1 LPSRSSQI
9 QPAFAKGLRRGILLA
24 SREGWW
30 WKQSAANL
38 SQPDMPV
45 NLGPLGLQTR
55 RRADFIRYSRGLRR
69 TRHLAGRKF
78 AGLNRVRTGLKQA
91 RNISKTG
98 RVLIE
103 KMGAQDALPG
113 RVLTKRWVQKQVPK
127 QQSPTLENSQAPTT
141 PARKV
146 RDRRK
151 MRQAKLAKAISKQ
164 DGVIDRSG
172 HQALSSKNQ
181 FEASLRQ
188 ELGLP

>member
-1 LPSRSSQI
+1 MRSQ
-9 QPAFAKGLRRGILLA
+9 G
-24 SREGWW
+24 
-30 WKQSAANL
+30 
-38 SQPDMPV
+38 
-45 NLGPLGLQTR
+45 
-55 RRADFIRYSRGLRR
+55 
-69 TRHLAGRKF
+69 
-78 AGLNRVRTGLKQA
+78 GLNERVGPKA
-91 RNISKTG
+91 S
-98 RVLIE
+98 
-103 KMGAQDALPG
+103 A
-113 RVLTKRWVQKQVPK
+113 K

>member
-1 LPSRSSQI
+1 VGAPRCKDFRWPPSVYAFTSFELRRTRLPSRSPQI

-24 SREGWW
+24 LREGWW

-38 SQPDMPV
+38 SQYFGPDMPV

-55 RRADFIRYSRGLRR
+55 RRADFIRYSRDLRR

-91 RNISKTG
+91 RNTSKTG

-113 RVLTKRWVQKQVPK
+113 R
-127 QQSPTLENSQAPTT
+127 S
-141 PARKV
+141 
-146 RDRRK
+146 
-151 MRQAKLAKAISKQ
+151 
-164 DGVIDRSG
+164 
-172 HQALSSKNQ
+172 
-181 FEASLRQ
+181 
-188 ELGLP
+188 